1 MSESRRDPLDELLAR
16 VPREVAPE
24 RDLWP
29 AIRAGIEAEPRP
41 AERARGGAHPRW
53 FQLAAGVLLVLASSL
68 TTYVLTR
75 QSLQQE
81 AAQIARETLPAPS
94 LTATPASFGL
104 APEALGV
111 EYVQTRAELDKRF
124 EQRLATL
131 PPVTRAKVERNLAEI
146 RKASSEIA
154 AALAENPSDPLLQEL
169 LLSTYRNEIRLL
181 TDVSQL
187 PSTSTRVDL

>member
-1 MSESRRDPLDELLAR
+1 MTESRRDPLDELLAR

-29 AIRAGIEAEPRP
+29 AIRAGIEAEPR
-41 AERARGGAHPRW
+41 AAGRARGGDHSRW

-75 QSLQQE
+75 QSLQQ
-81 AAQIARETLPAPS
+81 QIANEALPAPA

-146 RKASSEIA
+146 RRASDEIA

-181 TDVSQL
+181 TSVSQL
-187 PSTSTRVDL
+187 PGTSTRVDL

>member
-1 MSESRRDPLDELLAR
+1 MIESKRDPLDELLAR

-29 AIRAGIEAEPRP
+29 AIEAEIEREPRA
-41 AERARGGAHPRW
+41 AEAARGGAHPRW

-75 QSLQQE
+75 ESMQKE
-81 AAQIARETLPAPS
+81 AAQVAHETLPTPA

-104 APEALGV
+104 APEALGA
-111 EYVQTRAELDKRF
+111 EYVQARAELDKRF
-124 EQRLATL
+124 EERLATL

-146 RKASSEIA
+146 RRASSEIA

-169 LLSTYRNEIRLL
+169 LMSTYRNEIRLL
-181 TDVSQL
+181 ANVSEL
-187 PSTSTRVDL
+187 PSASTRVDL